1 VEHNITYMQNFKY
14 FSDIYVIMEITK
26 TIVCKLK
33 VGEKEKEALLK
44 TMELFREACNYISK
58 VAWEQKCFNPVALH
72 HLTYRKVRE
81 KFKLPSNLCIEA
93 RDRVAKSYKTDK
105 SKLHKFKS
113 LSMDLDNRLFSIK
126 QKEKFLVSIA
136 TIKGR
141 IKCMLDIGN
150 YQRQYLENTKPAY
163 ATLHYR
169 NKTFFLH
176 IAIDKEIP
184 EPKGSNPVGA
194 DVGIK
199 HLLVA
204 SNGFKVKGGNIVKQR
219 EHFRKLRQEL
229 QKKRTWSA
237 YRKLKQLS
245 GKEKRWVNTIL
256 HQISREFVNSLKE
269 RDVVVMEKLNGIRER
284 VKVRK
289 EQRWILHSW
298 VFRKL
303 QQYIEY
309 KALEKGIPVVY
320 VDAKNTSITCPRC
333 GYVDKRNRK
342 AQSLFRCMK
351 CGFQHNADMVGA
363 ISLANKFRSE
373 LARAEWGVVNRPYA
387 GMSDDSP
394 ASHPFLTGGS

>member
-1 VEHNITYMQNFKY
+1 
-14 FSDIYVIMEITK
+14 MEITK
-26 TIVCKLK
+26 TVICKLK
-33 VGEKEKEALLK
+33 VNDKDGETLLK
-44 TMELFREACNYISK
+44 TIELFREVCNYISK

-72 HLTYRKVRE
+72 HLTYKEVRE

-105 SKLHKFKS
+105 SKLHEFKT
-113 LSMDLDNRLFSIK
+113 LSIDLDDRLFSIK
-126 QKEKFLVSIA
+126 QKEDNFFVSIA

-141 IKCMLDIGN
+141 VKCELDIGD
-150 YQRQYLENTKPAY
+150 YQRQYLENAKPTY

-176 IAIDKEIP
+176 VAIDREIS
-184 EPKGSNPVGA
+184 EPKGSNHVGV

-204 SNGFKVKGGNIVKQR
+204 SNGFKVKGVKIVKQK

-237 YRKLKQLS
+237 YRKLKQIS
-245 GKEKRWVNTIL
+245 GREKRWVNTIL
-256 HQISREFVNSLKE
+256 HQISREFVDFLKE
-269 RDVVVMEKLNGIRER
+269 GDVVVMEKLNGIRDR
-284 VKVRK
+284 IKVRK

-298 VFRKL
+298 AFRKL

-309 KALEKGIPVVY
+309 KALERGIPVVY

-342 AQSLFRCMK
+342 TQSLFRCIK

-363 ISLANKFRSE
+363 LNLANRFRSE
-373 LARAEWGVVNRPYA
+373 LARAEWGVVNRPNA
-387 GMSDDSP
+387 GMNAMSLCEHYDSP
-394 ASHPFLTGGS
+394 ASHSFYEW

>member
-1 VEHNITYMQNFKY
+1 MT
-14 FSDIYVIMEITK
+14 EITK

-58 VAWEQKCFNPVALH
+58 VAWKQKCFNSVALH

-105 SKLHKFKS
+105 SKLHEFKA
-113 LSMDLDNRLFSIK
+113 LSMDLDDRLFSIK
-126 QKEKFLVSIA
+126 QKEDKFLVSIA

-141 IKCMLDIGN
+141 VKCELDIGD
-150 YQRQYLENTKPAY
+150 YQRQYLENAKPTY

-176 IAIDKEIP
+176 IAIDKEVP
-184 EPKGSNPVGA
+184 EPKGSNPVGV

-204 SNGFKVKGGNIVKQR
+204 SNGFKVKGGNIIRQR
-219 EHFRKLRQEL
+219 QHFRKLRQEL

-245 GKEKRWVNTIL
+245 GIEKRWVNTIL
-256 HQISREFVNSLKE
+256 HQITREFVNSLKE
-269 RDVVVMEKLNGIRER
+269 GDVVVMERLNGIRNR
-284 VKVRK
+284 VKVRR

-298 VFRKL
+298 AFRKL

-309 KALEKGIPVVY
+309 KSLEKGIPVIY
-320 VDAKNTSITCPRC
+320 IDAKNTSITCPRC
-333 GYVDKRNRK
+333 GYVDKRNRRS
-342 AQSLFRCMK
+342 QSLFRCVK
-351 CGFQHNADMVGA
+351 CGFQHNADMIGA
-363 ISLANKFRSE
+363 FNLANRFHFEMSRME
-373 LARAEWGVVNRPYA
+373 RAVVNQPYV
-387 GMSDDSP
+387 GMNAMTFEHYDSP
-394 ASHPFLTGGS
+394 TNHRF

>member
-1 VEHNITYMQNFKY
+1 MT
-14 FSDIYVIMEITK
+14 EITK

-58 VAWEQKCFNPVALH
+58 VAWKQKCFNSVALH

-105 SKLHKFKS
+105 SKLHEFKA
-113 LSMDLDNRLFSIK
+113 LSMDLDDRLFSIK
-126 QKEKFLVSIA
+126 QKEDKFLVSIA

-141 IKCMLDIGN
+141 VKCELDIGD
-150 YQRQYLENTKPAY
+150 YQRQYLENAKPTY

-176 IAIDKEIP
+176 IAIDKEVP
-184 EPKGSNPVGA
+184 EPKGSNPVGV

-204 SNGFKVKGGNIVKQR
+204 SNGFKVKGGNIIRQR
-219 EHFRKLRQEL
+219 QHFRKLRQEL

-245 GKEKRWVNTIL
+245 GIEKRWVNTIL
-256 HQISREFVNSLKE
+256 HQITREFVNSLKE
-269 RDVVVMEKLNGIRER
+269 GDVVVMERLNGIRNR
-284 VKVRK
+284 VKVRR

-298 VFRKL
+298 AFRKL

-309 KALEKGIPVVY
+309 KALERGIPVVY
-320 VDAKNTSITCPRC
+320 VEAKNTSITCPRC
-333 GYVDKRNRK
+333 GCVDKRNRRT
-342 AQSLFRCMK
+342 QSLFRCVK
-351 CGFQHNADMVGA
+351 CSFQHNADMVGA
-363 ISLANKFRSE
+363 LNLANKFRSE
-373 LARAEWGVVNRPYA
+373 QARAEWGVVNRPDA
-387 GMSDDSP
+387 GMSDNLSYDSP

>member
-1 VEHNITYMQNFKY
+1 
-14 FSDIYVIMEITK
+14 MEITK

-33 VGEKEKEALLK
+33 VSKADKETLLK
-44 TMELFREACNYISK
+44 TMELFKEACNYISK

-81 KFKLPSNLCIEA
+81 KFKLPANLAIEA
-93 RDRVAKSYKTDK
+93 RDRVARSYKTDR
-105 SKLHKFKS
+105 SKLHEFKS
-113 LSMDLDNRLFSIK
+113 PSMDLDNRLFSIK
-126 QKEKFLVSIA
+126 QKEDKFLVSIA
-136 TIKGR
+136 TIKRR
-141 IKCMLDIGN
+141 IKCELDIGD
-150 YQRQYLENTKPAY
+150 YQRQYLENAKPTY

-184 EPKGSNPVGA
+184 EPKGNNPVGV

-204 SNGFKVKGGNIVKQR
+204 SNGFKVKGGSIVRQR

-245 GKEKRWVNTIL
+245 GKEKRWINTIL

-269 RDVVVMEKLNGIRER
+269 GDVVVMEKLNGIRER

-298 VFRKL
+298 AFRKL

-309 KALEKGIPVVY
+309 KALERGIPVIY
-320 VDAKNTSITCPRC
+320 IEPKNTSIICPRC
-333 GYVDKRNRK
+333 GHTDRRNRRS
-342 AQSLFRCMK
+342 QSLFRCVK
-351 CGFQHNADMVGA
+351 CGFQHNADMVSA
-363 ISLANKFRSE
+363 LNLANKFRSE
-373 LARAEWGVVNRPYA
+373 QARAERGVVNRPYA
-387 GMSDDSP
+387 GMSVMSFCEHYDSP
-394 ASHPFLTGGS
+394 ASHPF

>member
-1 VEHNITYMQNFKY
+1 MT
-14 FSDIYVIMEITK
+14 EITK

-58 VAWEQKCFNPVALH
+58 VAWKQKCFNSVALH

-105 SKLHKFKS
+105 SKLHEFKA
-113 LSMDLDNRLFSIK
+113 LSMDLDDRLFSIK
-126 QKEKFLVSIA
+126 QKEDKFLVSIA

-141 IKCMLDIGN
+141 VKCELDIGD
-150 YQRQYLENTKPAY
+150 YQRQYLENAKPTY

-176 IAIDKEIP
+176 IAIDKEVP
-184 EPKGSNPVGA
+184 EPKGSNPVGV

-204 SNGFKVKGGNIVKQR
+204 SNGFKVKGGNIIRQR
-219 EHFRKLRQEL
+219 QHFRKLRQEL

-245 GKEKRWVNTIL
+245 GIEKRWVNTIL
-256 HQISREFVNSLKE
+256 HQITREFVNSLKE
-269 RDVVVMEKLNGIRER
+269 GDVVVMERLNGIRNR
-284 VKVRK
+284 VKVRR

-298 VFRKL
+298 AFRKL

-309 KALEKGIPVVY
+309 KSLEKGIPVIY
-320 VDAKNTSITCPRC
+320 IDAKNTSITCTRC
-333 GYVDKRNRK
+333 GYVDKRNRRS
-342 AQSLFRCMK
+342 QSLFRCVK
-351 CGFQHNADMVGA
+351 CGFQHNADMIGA
-363 ISLANKFRSE
+363 FNLANRFHFEMSRME
-373 LARAEWGVVNRPYA
+373 RAVVNQPYV
-387 GMSDDSP
+387 GMNAMTFEHYDSP
-394 ASHPFLTGGS
+394 TNHRF

>member
-1 VEHNITYMQNFKY
+1 
-14 FSDIYVIMEITK
+14 MEIVK

-33 VGEKEKEALLK
+33 VSKKNKEILLK
-44 TMELFREACNYISK
+44 TMELFRDACNYISEI
-58 VAWEQKCFNPVALH
+58 AWKQKCFNPVALH

-105 SKLHKFKS
+105 SKLHEFKS
-113 LSMDLDNRLFSIK
+113 LSMDLDYNLFSIK
-126 QKEKFLVSIA
+126 QKEDKFLVSIA

-141 IKCMLDIGN
+141 IKCELDIGD
-150 YQRQYLENTKPAY
+150 YQRQYLENAKPTY

-184 EPKGSNPVGA
+184 EPKGSNPVGV

-204 SNGFKVKGGNIVKQR
+204 SNGFKVKGGKIVKQR

-237 YRKLKQLS
+237 YRKLKQIS
-245 GKEKRWVNTIL
+245 DKEKRWVNTIL
-256 HQISREFVNSLKE
+256 HQISREFVDSLKE
-269 RDVVVMEKLNGIRER
+269 GDVVVMEKLNGIRER
-284 VKVRK
+284 VKLRK
-289 EQRWILHSW
+289 EQRYFFHSW
-298 VFRKL
+298 AFRKL

-309 KALEKGIPVVY
+309 KALERGIPVVY
-320 VDAKNTSITCPRC
+320 IEPKNTSIICPRC
-333 GYVDKRNRK
+333 GHTDRRNRRS
-342 AQSLFRCMK
+342 QSLFRCVK

-363 ISLANKFRSE
+363 LNLTNKFRSE
-373 LARAEWGVVNRPYA
+373 LARAERAPVNEPYA
-387 GMSDDSP
+387 GMSDDLSYDLP
-394 ASHPFLTGGS
+394 ASHPF

>member
-1 VEHNITYMQNFKY
+1 
-14 FSDIYVIMEITK
+14 MEIVK

-33 VGEKEKEALLK
+33 VSKKNKEILLK
-44 TMELFREACNYISK
+44 TMELFRDACNYISEI
-58 VAWEQKCFNPVALH
+58 AWKQKCFNPVALH

-81 KFKLPSNLCIEA
+81 KFKLPANLAIEA

-105 SKLHKFKS
+105 SKLHEFKS
-113 LSMDLDNRLFSIK
+113 LSMDLDDRLFSIK
-126 QKEKFLVSIA
+126 QKEDKFLVSIA

-141 IKCMLDIGN
+141 IKCELDIGD
-150 YQRQYLENTKPAY
+150 YQRQYLENAKPTY

-184 EPKGSNPVGA
+184 EPKGSNPVGV

-204 SNGFKVKGGNIVKQR
+204 SNGFKVKGGKIVKQR

-237 YRKLKQLS
+237 YRKLKQIS
-245 GKEKRWVNTIL
+245 GKEKRWINTIL
-256 HQISREFVNSLKE
+256 HQISREFVDSLKE
-269 RDVVVMEKLNGIRER
+269 GDVVVMEKLNGIRER
-284 VKVRK
+284 VKLRK
-289 EQRWILHSW
+289 EQRYFFHSW
-298 VFRKL
+298 AFRKL

-309 KALEKGIPVVY
+309 KALERGIPVVY
-320 VDAKNTSITCPRC
+320 VNAKNTSITCPRC
-333 GYVDKRNRK
+333 GYVEKRNRRT
-342 AQSLFRCMK
+342 QSLFRCVK

-363 ISLANKFRSE
+363 LNLANKFRSE
-373 LARAEWGVVNRPYA
+373 LARAEWGVVNRPNA
-387 GMSDDSP
+387 GMNAMSFCEHHDSP
-394 ASHPFLTGGS
+394 ANHSFLTGGG

>member
-1 VEHNITYMQNFKY
+1 MP
-14 FSDIYVIMEITK
+14 EITK
-26 TIVCKLK
+26 TVVCKLK
-33 VGEKEKEALLK
+33 VSQEDREALLK
-44 TMELFREACNYISK
+44 TMELFREVCNYISK

-72 HLTYRKVRE
+72 HLTYREVRK

-105 SKLHKFKS
+105 SKPHEFKS
-113 LSMDLDNRLFSIK
+113 LSMDLDYNLFSIR
-126 QKEKFLVSIA
+126 QKEGKFLVSIA

-141 IKCMLDIGN
+141 VKCELDIGD
-150 YQRQYLENTKPAY
+150 YQRQYLENTKPTY

-176 IAIDKEIP
+176 IAIDKEVP
-184 EPKGSNPVGA
+184 EPKGSNPVGV

-204 SNGFKVKGGNIVKQR
+204 SNGFKVKGGKIVKQR

-229 QKKRTWSA
+229 QKKRTWSV
-237 YRKLKQLS
+237 YRKLKQIS
-245 GKEKRWVNTIL
+245 GREKRWVNTIL

-269 RDVVVMEKLNGIRER
+269 GDVVVMEKLNGIRDR

-298 VFRKL
+298 AFGKL

-309 KALEKGIPVVY
+309 KALERGIPVVY

-333 GYVDKRNRK
+333 GYVDKKNRRS
-342 AQSLFRCMK
+342 QSLFRCVR

-363 ISLANKFRSE
+363 LNLTNKFRSE
-373 LARAEWGVVNRPYA
+373 LARAERALVNEPNA
-387 GMSDDSP
+387 GMNAMSLCEHYDSP
-394 ASHPFLTGGS
+394 ASHLF